1 MNHPQLV
8 ARLAKLAEDII
19 EEMTP
24 EKAHLWH
31 MATGVATEAGEI
43 LSTVKA
49 HVCYDKPIDRENVI
63 EELGDI
69 EFYLE
74 GLRARLSITRDEVL
88 EHNIQKLLRRYPG
101 GGFSNHDAQT
111 RKDKS

>member
-8 ARLAKLAEDII
+8 ARLAKLAEEII

-31 MATGVATEAGEI
+31 MATGVCTEAGE
-43 LSTVKA
+43 LLDAVKKN
-49 HVCYDKPIDRENVI
+49 VCYNKPIDRENVI
-63 EELGDI
+63 EELCDI

-74 GLRARLSITRDEVL
+74 CLRARLAITREEVL
-88 EHNIQKLLRRYPG
+88 KHNRQKLPRRYPG
-101 GGFSNHDAQT
+101 GSFSNQDAQA
-111 RKDKS
+111 RKDKP